1 MESLA
6 TEQGRSWKY
15 QTERTAKTRLEERW
29 KHAWDILAARSQLN
43 CFWEICQQ
51 DLVLTGGDAS
61 EDARGFGATG
71 VGFAC
76 GSAQNQPI
84 LERLLQY
91 K

>member
-1 MESLA
+1 MLLGDMP
-6 TEQGRSWKY
+6 T
-15 QTERTAKTRLEERW
+15 
-29 KHAWDILAARSQLN
+29 
-43 CFWEICQQ
+43 

-71 VGFAC
+71 VGFGC

-84 LERLLQY
+84 LERLLEY